1 MNILTMHD
9 RYLGQ
14 LLHGCSEPE
23 CQTSTCLS
31 FRKRRAS
38 KPFRPYTLLSAR
50 ALASFLASQD
60 QPEKGL
66 CPHPAKQ
73 QQRGGAGP
81 DPASCDDSSGDTQGH
96 PGLNNFREVS
106 ETSRIGRSENSP
118 QAYTGERHDQS
129 TDAAGTRK
137 DRDTKSFTQSFFD
150 TVAIK
155 SLYESRLSTDV
166 KDTSSADYQ
175 IAKDNIELLGR
186 MRLDEAICKPSVPE
200 LYRHQHRAWQ
210 AMQVWPMEEVYIL
223 PFPVDWFP
231 ASYNF
236 TLAYFSF
243 WRLLDLEPGHC
254 MTDSAGGDYHLF
266 PMPSKPSSK
275 RLVCFREFL
284 RRSISYIFS
293 TRSAILRSFVEWK
306 QGKDSSITARSHALS
321 MIMEAL
327 GSAGVSA
334 DPAFT
339 LYHVWSS
346 VGIVFMHPPISDQQH
361 CPASRLG
368 DGWLPYNATLNHAV
382 DQVLS
387 DSEAAHVLKI
397 AIAALLN
404 SAYPV
409 VDRVMDAIQILRSR
423 GLETPEAAPRGDTL
437 RTLHDI
443 TMATM
448 DRFEDELAFPL
459 AVRIAKAMASRQW
472 LAGDYSQK
480 DPEVFDKAADSISQS
495 SFMMLVLRNVADR
508 ERLQVRVDDSETPP
522 SLSGGI
528 CLLGGRSPVLRTRNQ
543 HEDRKLL
550 RLLLEWMRSVI
561 VKGWDGKE
569 EVAKYGAV
577 GGAMEFLRHMCKV
590 ILFRFTVNKT
600 DVDQTSAVPHTILLL
615 KCSIRHICVHV
626 LIR

>member
-1 MNILTMHD
+1 MHD

-31 FRKRRAS
+31 FRKRRAN

-73 QQRGGAGP
+73 QRGGSGP
-81 DPASCDDSSGDTQGH
+81 DLGSCDDPSGDTRGH
-96 PGLNNFREVS
+96 PGSNDFREVS
-106 ETSRIGRSENSP
+106 KTSRIGRSENP
-118 QAYTGERHDQS
+118 PKAYTGEHHDHS
-129 TDAAGTRK
+129 THAAGQRK
-137 DRDTKSFTQSFFD
+137 DRDAKSFTQSFFD
-150 TVAIK
+150 TVAIS

-166 KDTSSADYQ
+166 KDTSSADHQ

-186 MRLDEAICKPSVPE
+186 MRLDEAICKPRVPE

-210 AMQVWPMEEVYIL
+210 AMQVWPMEDVYIL

-254 MTDSAGGDYHLF
+254 MTDSVGGDYHLF

-327 GSAGVSA
+327 GSANVSA

-346 VGIVFMHPPISDQQH
+346 VGIVFMHPLISDQQH

-368 DGWLPYNATLNHAV
+368 DGWLPTNASLNHTV
-382 DQVLS
+382 DEALS

-409 VDRVMDAIQILRSR
+409 VDKVMDAIQILRSR
-423 GLETPEAAPRGDTL
+423 GLETPGDGRILEAAPRGDFL

-448 DRFEDELAFPL
+448 DRFEDELAISL

-472 LAGDYSQK
+472 LDGDYSQK
-480 DPEVFDKAADSISQS
+480 DPEVFEKAADSLSQS
-495 SFMMLVLRNVADR
+495 SFMMLVLRNVADQ
-508 ERLQVRVDDSETPP
+508 ERLQVRVDGSETPP

-528 CLLGGRSPVLRTRNQ
+528 CLLGGRSAILRTRNQ

-561 VKGWDGKE
+561 VKGWDGKA
-569 EVAKYGAV
+569 EVTKHGAV
-577 GGAMEFLRHMCKV
+577 GGAMEFLRYMCKV
-590 ILFRFTVNKT
+590 ILFRDTVSST
-600 DVDQTSAVPHTILLL
+600 DVNQTSAAPHTISLL
-615 KCSIRHICVHV
+615 KCSIRHICVNV